1 MSRRLVGFVTVLVV
15 GATGVAFTRGGW
27 AVITVKDVPAALT
40 VGTPTEI
47 AFMIRQHGE
56 EAMHGLTPVV
66 EARTGSLIGGTSVQ
80 ATAAPGRVRGEYVA
94 SLTVPSAGDWR
105 ITVKSGFGPSNL
117 QLLPIR
123 AGTATAARLAA
134 ADVGAERGR
143 HLFVAKGCVMCH
155 VHTAAE
161 GQGGASTYGPKLGE
175 KKFDA
180 AYLEMWLANPAIRPP
195 TKPGQQM
202 PNLGLSKPEIT
213 ALTAFVNTNRVASER

>member
-1 MSRRLVGFVTVLVV
+1 MSRRIVGFTALLAVT
-15 GATGVAFTRGGW
+15 ASAAAFTRGGW
-27 AVITVKDVPAALT
+27 AVITVKDVPSALT
-40 VGTPTEI
+40 IGTPNEI
-47 AFMIRQHGE
+47 AFTIRQHGE
-56 EAMHGLTPVV
+56 EPMHGLSPVV
-66 EARTGSLIGGTSVQ
+66 EARTGSLFGGTTVQ
-80 ATAAPGRVRGEYVA
+80 AAATPGRVRGEYVA

-105 ITVKSGFGPSNL
+105 VTIKSGFGPSNL

-123 AGTATAARLAA
+123 AGTAAAARAAA
-134 ADVGAERGR
+134 ADLGAERGQ

-161 GQGGASTYGPKLGE
+161 GQGGASNYGPKLGE
-175 KKFDA
+175 KKFDP

-213 ALTAFVNTNRVASER
+213 ALTAFVNTSRVASAR